1 MSERPA
7 APSAGAPAGAPPER
21 FLGARELFR
30 RERRPGDLVFA
41 VLFLILA
48 AFLAYRLPD
57 QVLWPP
63 GRPLVGQPAFWPAV
77 SVGAM
82 LVFASLHWLGSVCS
96 PRIPGRWT
104 EVGFWCRSVEYALWF
119 LAYVLVMPTLGYL
132 PTSVAVAVLLTL
144 RLGYRGGR
152 PPLAAALVAA
162 GIVVM
167 FRGVLQVKVPSGALY
182 EYLPGALRGFA
193 RIYL

>member
-1 MSERPA
+1 MSGRPV
-7 APSAGAPAGAPPER
+7 PAGTPPGR

-41 VLFLILA
+41 VLFLVLA
-48 AFLAYRLPD
+48 GFLAYRLPD

-63 GRPLVGQPAFWPAV
+63 GRPIVGQPAFWPTV

-82 LVFASLHWLGSVCS
+82 LVFAALHWLGSVCS
-96 PRIPGRWT
+96 PRIPGRWA

-119 LAYVLVMPTLGYL
+119 LAYVLVMPILGYL
-132 PTSVAVAVLLTL
+132 PTSVAVAVLLVL
-144 RLGYRGGR
+144 RLGYRGWR
-152 PPLAAALVAA
+152 PVLAAALVAA
-162 GIVVM
+162 AIVVV
-167 FRGVLQVKVPSGALY
+167 FRGLLQVKVPAGALY
-182 EYLPGALRGFA
+182 EYLPGALRSFA